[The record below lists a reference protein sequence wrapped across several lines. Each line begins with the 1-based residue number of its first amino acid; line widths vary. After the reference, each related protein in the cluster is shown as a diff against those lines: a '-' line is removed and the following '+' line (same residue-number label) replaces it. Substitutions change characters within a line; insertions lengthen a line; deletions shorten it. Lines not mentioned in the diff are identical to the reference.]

1 MRKLAGAVMRC
12 KIYLIAQA
20 TSIPY
25 TVLGLSAVIYGRIA
39 RGPGDI
45 YAGAVY
51 LLSVDL
57 HYQRDRLGSEN
68 EYSN

>member
-1 MRKLAGAVMRC
+1 MRKL
-12 KIYLIAQA
+12 
-20 TSIPY
+20 
-25 TVLGLSAVIYGRIA
+25 
-39 RGPGDI
+39 
-45 YAGAVY
+45 AGAVY